1 MSSSPRVSSSSS
13 SGASTTTV
21 VVTEAAPV
29 ESTAAASA
37 TEPPTLVL
45 RLQPAPKITWTEET
59 VDNEHLGRKS
69 SKRCCI
75 FHKVRKFA
83 ESDSDETSSDEEGKN
98 APPEDGEGEG
108 EGEGKSAGD
117 AGAAGGAAR
126 QKASKTAP
134 HLRHH
139 A

>member
-1 MSSSPRVSSSSS
+1 M
-13 SGASTTTV
+13 
-21 VVTEAAPV
+21 

-98 APPEDGEGEG
+98 APPEEG
-108 EGEGKSAGD
+108 EGEGKSAGE
-117 AGAAGGAAR
+117 AGASGAAGGAAR

>member
-1 MSSSPRVSSSSS
+1 M
-13 SGASTTTV
+13 
-21 VVTEAAPV
+21 EC
-29 ESTAAASA
+29 TAAASA
-37 TEPPTLVL
+37 TEPTLVL
-45 RLQPAPKITWTEET
+45 RLQPAPKITWTEDT

-98 APPEDGEGEG
+98 ASPGEGD
-108 EGEGKSAGD
+108 GEGKSAGE
-117 AGAAGGAAR
+117 AR
-126 QKASKTAP
+126 QKSSKTAP